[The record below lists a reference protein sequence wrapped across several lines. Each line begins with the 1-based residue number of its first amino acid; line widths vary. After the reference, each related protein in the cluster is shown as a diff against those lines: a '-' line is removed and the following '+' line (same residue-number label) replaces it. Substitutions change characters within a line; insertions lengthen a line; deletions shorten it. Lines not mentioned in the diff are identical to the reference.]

1 MIAVVKREAKQSTL
15 LWCCEE
21 SEQTAQGI
29 AKTVKTEI
37 GPACPNVAD
46 EIAAAVLK
54 PILQPIRDHL
64 GLHIEF
70 VLVLIVAVLL
80 CGSSPQNLHRLT
92 GYPVVLQQKLAEVMN
107 PLARKDQALV
117 EQATVLIPSAELH
130 QLSAAT
136 KGGIQEHFNF

>member
-1 MIAVVKREAKQSTL
+1 MAAIVVAPRPILRVGSGFVLPLQRVHGWVANPHGHLGHQMIAVVKREAKQSTL

-37 GPACPNVAD
+37 GPACPDVAD

-70 VLVLIVAVLL
+70 VLVLIVSVLL
-80 CGSSPQNLHRLT
+80 RGSSP
-92 GYPVVLQQKLAEVMN
+92 
-107 PLARKDQALV
+107 
-117 EQATVLIPSAELH
+117 
-130 QLSAAT
+130 
-136 KGGIQEHFNF
+136 